1 MEGCMNHPHA
11 LNIVSVGTS
20 GAPPEIDVQTAT
32 SEEQINQCQ
41 QWLGE
46 EHYLGPARTA
56 GQRLFQIVHE
66 DGQPVA
72 VLVWAASAWHLKDR
86 DEWIDWDAL
95 TRACRLK
102 LIVSNW
108 RFLVFEAAR
117 RPNLASQC
125 LGAAL
130 RALPDQWQAT
140 HGYRPLLAESFTD
153 PESHAGTCYKATNW
167 TPLGISKGFSRHYG
181 DYYAPNDRPKKL
193 WCYELH
199 PEPGKARELLRSHT
213 LPPEHATGETDGAG
227 VRSALKAEQLR
238 SLAQV
243 FRQIPDPRARTG
255 MRYPLPAVL
264 TIISLALLGGAVH
277 ISEICRAGQRLSQK
291 QRQQIG
297 LRQMRGKRFWRAPGY
312 HVYRDLL
319 LKLDHAE
326 MARVFNQWLGEN
338 QGILPRSLALDG
350 KTIAHKLGQTVS
362 IVDQSDGVPVAVAC
376 NDEGSELPAAQ
387 QLLQSGQ
394 VQLINTVVSADA
406 LHCQQDSAREIVT
419 RGGDYLLRVK
429 KNQPEV
435 FNRAQALLD
444 PEDPRTTPL
453 FRQAPRKL
461 TDA

>member
-1 MEGCMNHPHA
+1 M
-11 LNIVSVGTS
+11 
-20 GAPPEIDVQTAT
+20 
-32 SEEQINQCQ
+32 
-41 QWLGE
+41 
-46 EHYLGPARTA
+46 
-56 GQRLFQIVHE
+56 
-66 DGQPVA
+66 
-72 VLVWAASAWHLKDR
+72 
-86 DEWIDWDAL
+86 
-95 TRACRLK
+95 
-102 LIVSNW
+102 
-108 RFLVFEAAR
+108 
-117 RPNLASQC
+117 
-125 LGAAL
+125 
-130 RALPDQWQAT
+130 
-140 HGYRPLLAESFTD
+140 
-153 PESHAGTCYKATNW
+153 
-167 TPLGISKGFSRHYG
+167 
-181 DYYAPNDRPKKL
+181 
-193 WCYELH
+193 
-199 PEPGKARELLRSHT
+199 
-213 LPPEHATGETDGAG
+213 
-227 VRSALKAEQLR
+227 RSALKAEQLR